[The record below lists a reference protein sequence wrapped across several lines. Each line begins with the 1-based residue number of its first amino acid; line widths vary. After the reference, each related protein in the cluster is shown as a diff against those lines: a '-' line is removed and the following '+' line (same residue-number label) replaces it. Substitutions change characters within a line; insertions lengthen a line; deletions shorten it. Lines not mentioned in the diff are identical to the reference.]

1 MASQENKPRIALV
14 TGASRG
20 LGKAIALK
28 LSEGGAR
35 IAVNYMNREADAQ
48 AVADEITS
56 KGAEAM
62 IVKADISNSEQ
73 VKNMVKQVTDR
84 WEKIDILVNNAGIT
98 KDSLILR
105 MPDDT
110 WDSVIS
116 TNLRGAFLC
125 SKFALRSMA
134 SQGWGRIINIA
145 SLAGVIGNAGQTN
158 YAASKGGLIAFTKS
172 LAKELGSRNITVNA
186 IAPGFIS
193 TDMTEK
199 LTDEQKKTILAMV
212 PLQRFGTT
220 QDVAELAAFLAGD
233 RAGYITGQIINIDG
247 GIS

>member
-1 MASQENKPRIALV
+1 MAAQDNKPRIALV

-28 LSEGGAR
+28 LAESGAH
-35 IAVNYMNREADAQ
+35 IAVNYISRETEAKEVADAI
-48 AVADEITS
+48 AA
-56 KGAEAM
+56 KGSEALL
-62 IVKADISNSEQ
+62 VKADIRDSEQ
-73 VKNMVKQVTDR
+73 VKNMVKQVTDKWDR
-84 WEKIDILVNNAGIT
+84 IDILVNNAGIT
-98 KDSLILR
+98 KDGLILR
-105 MPDDT
+105 MPDET

-145 SLAGVIGNAGQTN
+145 SLAGVLGNPGQTN

-193 TDMTEK
+193 TDMTDK
-199 LTDEQKKTILAMV
+199 LTDEQKKAIFAMV
-212 PLQRFGTT
+212 PLQRFGTA
-220 QDVAELAAFLAGD
+220 QDVADLAAFLASD
-233 RAGYITGQIINIDG
+233 RAGYITGQVINIDG